1 METTF
6 EQEKSKA
13 IDILLNTRELS
24 TLLDIKNYVT
34 RRKDELDYKGVS
46 EYDYCK
52 QEGRFDTL
60 TEIENLINEKI
71 KNLKG

>member
-24 TLLDIKNYVT
+24 TLADIKNYVT
-34 RRKDELDYKGVS
+34 RQKDELDYKNVS
-46 EYDYCK
+46 EYQYCSLSS
-52 QEGRFDTL
+52 RFDTL